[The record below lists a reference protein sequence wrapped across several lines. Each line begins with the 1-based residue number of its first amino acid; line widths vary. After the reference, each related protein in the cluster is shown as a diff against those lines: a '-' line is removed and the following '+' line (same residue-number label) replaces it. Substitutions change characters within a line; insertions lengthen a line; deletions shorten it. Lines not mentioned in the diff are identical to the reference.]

1 MVPRLPLVPRAAFA
15 KGGQAEVRRSTTIP
29 IASGEREYTRFDFHR
44 QLAAWL
50 QQLREEKPVV
60 LALPRGGVPV
70 GFEIAEGLDAPLD
83 IVLVRKIGVPWQP
96 ELALGAVVDGADP
109 QVIINDILAA
119 ELAIDQNYIMSETA
133 RQLEEIERRRK
144 VYLGDR
150 TPVPL
155 AGRTVIVV
163 DDGIATGSTVRTAF
177 RAIGRA
183 GAGKIV
189 LAVPVAPENAL
200 EELRKEVDEI
210 VCLSTPSPFLAVGAH
225 YEEFGQLADADV
237 ISLLEE
243 RHRRMARLGDRP
255 SG

>member
-1 MVPRLPLVPRAAFA
+1 MFA
-15 KGGQAEVRRSTTIP
+15 NRRS
-29 IASGEREYTRFDFHR
+29 AGR
-44 QLAAWL
+44 QLAARL

-119 ELAIDQNYIMSETA
+119 ELAIDQNYITNETA

-150 TPVPL
+150 PPVPL

-163 DDGIATGSTVRTAF
+163 DDGIATGSTVRTALL
-177 RAIGRA
+177 AIGRA
-183 GAGKIV
+183 GAAKIV
-189 LAVPVAPENAL
+189 LAVPVAPEGAL
-200 EELRKEVDEI
+200 EELREGVDEI
-210 VCLSTPSPFLAVGAH
+210 ICLSTPNPFLAVGAH
-225 YEEFGQLADADV
+225 YTEFGQLEDADV

-243 RHRRMARLGDRP
+243 RHRRIARAGDRP